1 MKEDIH
7 IYMNQ
12 LKAIFL
18 DNNNWEKFKKKYKKK
33 YKKQICPNVIKEV
46 EEFQYCDDLSNGF

>member
-18 DNNNWEKFKKKYKKK
+18 DNNNWESLKGKHKKRFANRY
-33 YKKQICPNVIKEV
+33 QR
-46 EEFQYCDDLSNGF
+46 G

>member
-33 YKKQICPNVIKEV
+33 YKK
-46 EEFQYCDDLSNGF
+46 